1 LSIGDRPAPPDTAT
15 VELTDRLF
23 RTHFENLPDPA
34 FMWRRDGDDFR
45 LVAHNRAGAVVS
57 EVAVGNFIGI
67 RASELYKDQ
76 PDVAA
81 TLHGCADSGM
91 VVNREFDYRY
101 SSGTVRR
108 LLATYVPLNREI
120 VVAHARDLTAQ
131 RVNERELV
139 QSEARL
145 RAVMEAN
152 PDLIFRMDAEARFID
167 VHVPDSIR
175 LPWTTDELIGS
186 TVGDFLARDVHDRHL
201 RAIAEA
207 RRTGTPQLLEFR
219 LQLGSRGLDLES
231 RIVDTGNGDAIVTV
245 RDVSERVALEARMT
259 VQAERERHRLGQEIH
274 DGLAQN
280 LTAARMLLDHLERRL
295 RSPEPVLAD
304 EALQA
309 AELIGLTIE
318 QAREIVRGLSP
329 IPKNSTVFSALKVL
343 SAHAERY
350 LGIEC
355 RLVVEGEPNELGELG
370 ELATAHLYRIA
381 QEAITNAVKHGKAK
395 VIDLSCRI
403 ADGQISLT
411 IADDGTGLR
420 DGAETAGG
428 FGLRIMR
435 HRVRAIGGQLSVTRR
450 REGGTI
456 VSCSCSVPAAA

>member
-1 LSIGDRPAPPDTAT
+1 MSIGDRPARPDTGAA
-15 VELTDRLF
+15 ELTDRLF

-45 LVAHNRAGAVVS
+45 LVAHNRAGAFVS
-57 EVAVGNFIGI
+57 EVAVGDFIGVC
-67 RASELYKDQ
+67 ASELYKDQ

-81 TLHGCADSGM
+81 SLHGCADSGM
-91 VVNREFDYRY
+91 VVEREFDYRY
-101 SSGTVRR
+101 SSGAVRR
-108 LLATYVPLNREI
+108 LLATYVPLNPEI

-145 RAVMEAN
+145 RAVIEAN
-152 PDLIFRMDAEARFID
+152 PDLIFRMDAEARFIE
-167 VHVPDSIR
+167 VHVPESIQ
-175 LPWTTDELIGS
+175 LPWSTDELIGS
-186 TVGDFLARDVHDRHL
+186 TVGDFLARDVHDRHV

-231 RIVDTGNGDAIVTV
+231 RIVHTGNGEAIVTV
-245 RDVSERVALEARMT
+245 RDVSERVALESRMT

-280 LTAARMLLDHLERRL
+280 LTAARMLLDHLQRRL
-295 RSPEPVLAD
+295 RSLEPALAD
-304 EALQA
+304 EASQA

-355 RLVVEGEPNELGELG
+355 RLVVEGEPNGLG

-381 QEAITNAVKHGKAK
+381 QEAITNAVKHGNAK
-395 VIDLSCRI
+395 VIDLTCRV

-435 HRVRAIGGQLSVTRR
+435 HRVRAIGGQISVTRR